1 MALSKFEK
9 KRVEAETSLYVES
22 KRPPEKIR
30 DKVDLGFKIEDQS
43 VIIFETRAIWNKP
56 KEKTEL
62 PFAKATYLKSK
73 DLWKIYW
80 MRANGKWHQY
90 EPNPEVDQLVDFLN
104 IVETDEHCCFK
115 G

>member
-1 MALSKFEK
+1 MALSQFEQ
-9 KRVEAETSLYVES
+9 KRVEVEIGRYVES

-30 DKVDLGFKIEDQS
+30 DQVDLGFKIEDQS
-43 VIIFETRAIWNKP
+43 VILFELRPQWKKP
-56 KEKTEL
+56 KVKTEMA
-62 PFAKATYLKSK
+62 FAKATYLKSK

-90 EPNPEVDQLVDFLN
+90 EPNPEVDQLIDFLN
-104 IVETDEHCCFK
+104 LVEADEHACFW